1 MKIGELAERT
11 GISTRML
18 RYYETQDLLRSERGS
33 NGYRYFQDSD
43 IERARTI
50 ASLIRSGLPTRLI
63 RVVLSAEDRPDDWTD
78 ACDSEFAA
86 ILRAELTTL
95 DDKIACL
102 SRSRETVSAYLA
114 RAAR

>member
-18 RYYETQDLLRSERGS
+18 RYYESQELLRSERS
-33 NGYRYFQDSD
+33 ANGYRCFQESD

-50 ASLIRSGLPTRLI
+50 AGLIRSGLPTRLV

-86 ILRAELTTL
+86 ILRAELITL

-102 SRSRETVSAYLA
+102 SKSRETVSAYLD
-114 RAAR
+114 RAAG